1 MLVDSGIGTY
11 NALLDQIEAAISPKT
26 VAILVP
32 HIIGNLNDMPYL
44 SQLAKNHRLKLIED
58 SCDTLGAKI
67 HGRPAG
73 SWSDAA
79 ATSFYFVH
87 HITAAGGGGMIMF
100 NQTDL
105 FDQAYSIRDWGR
117 AATGYDE
124 NLDKRF
130 ASKLNGVPF
139 DGKFISQNVGYN
151 FKGVEVQAAFG
162 LAQLKKLSRFNAHR
176 QRNMSALT
184 KFFSQYPEF
193 FITPELL
200 PNSHTVFL
208 SYPLTIKENSPFNR
222 MQLIRFLEEH
232 QIQTRPLFTGNVLR
246 HPVYR
251 HLPHRQIG
259 DLKNAD
265 FIMKHTFVLPCHHA
279 LTPNQLDY
287 LFETYNK
294 FLKKF

>member
-1 MLVDSGIGTY
+1 MFPQSFQPTPTTLDRG
-11 NALLDQIEAAISPKT
+11 LLS
-26 VAILVP
+26 IL
-32 HIIGNLNDMPYL
+32 DR
-44 SQLAKNHRLKLIED
+44 QLASLPVFLPKECLKHVKNNFLPSFLAKYALAKSLI
-58 SCDTLGAKI
+58 A
-67 HGRPAG
+67 
-73 SWSDAA
+73 
-79 ATSFYFVH
+79 
-87 HITAAGGGGMIMF
+87 
-100 NQTDL
+100 QT
-105 FDQAYSIRDWGR
+105 QP
-117 AATGYDE
+117 
-124 NLDKRF
+124 K
-130 ASKLNGVPF
+130 
-139 DGKFISQNVGYN
+139 
-151 FKGVEVQAAFG
+151 
-162 LAQLKKLSRFNAHR
+162 
-176 QRNMSALT
+176 
-184 KFFSQYPEF
+184 F

-246 HPVYR
+246 HPAYR